1 MKKRNTLTKHD
12 LRRAIDN
19 IYYQT
24 QVLTMRME
32 DIERVLSDYIEFEK
46 NEDKF
51 KKFVDGKYKQEE
63 RKRSGKST
71 TPSEE

>member
-1 MKKRNTLTKHD
+1 
-12 LRRAIDN
+12 
-19 IYYQT
+19 
-24 QVLTMRME
+24 ME